1 MGSKGIEQHPSSP
14 QDILNYLNELFAY
27 ALSIGMTYDQYW
39 KEDPILLLSYV
50 KAEEIKQSK
59 RNNEL
64 WLQGLYVQIA
74 IGNLVP
80 VLNPFS
86 KEHKPR
92 KYLERPI
99 PITEKERQEY
109 EQAKVNKM
117 ISKLDNLVGK
127 KVKN

>member
-39 KEDPILLLSYV
+39 KDDPILLLSYI

-92 KYLERPI
+92 KYLDRPI

-109 EQAKVNKM
+109 EQAKLNKM